1 MTDSHLWCRRVLTG
15 ALLVLLA
22 LVGWWLVG
30 QARGAWH
37 WRAGK
42 AALEADECAV
52 AREHFAHCVA
62 TWPTSGE
69 VRFLAA
75 RAARRCGELAEAV
88 RQLDAADERGWVQE
102 ALDLERSLVRAQ
114 AGELSA
120 VEKYRTWCLT
130 NDHPDSAL
138 ILEVLAPAY
147 LQRYRMDEARQCV
160 THWLELR
167 PRCLAAWMLEG
178 DLAERRRNRTQAIA
192 AYEQA
197 VEIAPACRAARL
209 ALARL
214 LVDFKRSSE
223 ALPHLEKL
231 AEQQPGDAEV
241 SVQRARCEQA
251 EGRAAEAARLL
262 DEVLAGNPRHAQ
274 ALCLRGALELQ
285 AGRAEIAA
293 GYLRKAVQCTPFDR
307 EALYNW
313 LRCLHRMGK
322 PDEVV
327 VVEQQLKRCD
337 KDLAQLARLTQKIA
351 QCPDDPELRRQAG
364 EVFLRNEQEEEGIRW
379 LQSALAVRPDH
390 PATHRSLG
398 IYYQRKGQPARAAAH
413 RARAERGQP

>member
-1 MTDSHLWCRRVLTG
+1 MTGSRLWSRRVLTG

-22 LVGWWLVG
+22 LFGWWLAG
-30 QARGAWH
+30 QVRAAWH

-52 AREHFAHCVA
+52 AREHFAHCVE

-69 VRFLAA
+69 ARFLAA

-114 AGELSA
+114 AGELGA
-120 VEKYRTWCLT
+120 VEKYLTWCLS

-147 LQRYRMDEARQCV
+147 LQRYRLEEARQCV
-160 THWLELR
+160 TQWLQLR

-178 DLAERRRNRTQAIA
+178 ELAERRRNCTQAIA
-192 AYEQA
+192 AYKQA
-197 VEIAPACRAARL
+197 VEIAPPRPAARR

-214 LVDFKRSSE
+214 LLDASRPSE

-231 AEQQPGDAEV
+231 VEQQPGDAEV

-251 EGRAAEAARLL
+251 LGRAAEAARLL
-262 DEVLAGNPRHAQ
+262 DEVLAGNPRHAR
-274 ALCLRGALELQ
+274 ALCLRGALELE
-285 AGRAEIAA
+285 AGRAERAA
-293 GYLRKAVQCTPFDR
+293 DYLRKAVAYTPFDR
-307 EALYNW
+307 EALYTW
-313 LRCLHRMGK
+313 LLCLHRMGK
-322 PDEVV
+322 PDEVA
-327 VVEQQLKRCD
+327 VVEQQLKRCE
-337 KDLAQLARLTQKIA
+337 KDLAELARLTKKIA
-351 QCPDDPELRRQAG
+351 QRPDDPELRRQAG
-364 EVFLRNEQEEEGIRW
+364 EIFLRNEQEEEGIRW

-390 PATHRSLG
+390 PATHRSLAE
-398 IYYQRKGQPARAAAH
+398 YAASRKAKVKRQK
-413 RARAERGQP
+413 